1 MVLSFEG
8 LPNGVEMVNESIVV
22 ELNGVLVEIVWIE
35 AKLMGEGVGNRGDG
49 ERHPWRLI

>member
-35 AKLMGEGVGNRGDG
+35 AKLMGEGVENRCDG
-49 ERHPWRLI
+49 EREPRRLI